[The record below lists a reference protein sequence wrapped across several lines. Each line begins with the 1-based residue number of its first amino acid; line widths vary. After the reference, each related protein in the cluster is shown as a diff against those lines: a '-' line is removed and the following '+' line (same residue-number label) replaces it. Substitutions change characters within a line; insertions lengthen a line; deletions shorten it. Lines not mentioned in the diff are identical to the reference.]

1 MINSKFD
8 TTKTDKQFDN
18 YYDITKPQLSGLDN
32 AYNAEKT
39 NTANIITPIAR
50 DQIKNV
56 SNLKTSDKY
65 ITDHTNAKNHY
76 ANVSAQ
82 YHSAANRRGPWYDRG
97 RYRRRYRPAAN
108 AYGNAANKEANL
120 VNTEKPKNTGLKQ
133 TGSKLDGKRQSAEDD
148 LNDIKSKINV
158 NNTKRGTL
166 IEQKNFY
173 DNREQACKDTKT
185 LINKQE
191 TLLEQYKSELD
202 VLEKTHKE
210 CTKNYDAKCS
220 RKQRDALGT
229 MITDRDKQIQLM
241 ENKQNEYQSVCNNSS
256 INCDK
261 QYAEFKSI
269 NEQYTK
275 ESTDKKDLKNRH
287 EICVDPTR
295 NDCKEIYNK
304 YQQAKSNTQISTSI
318 VEQLQNFNA
327 DDTAYVTHTKLTDN
341 YKSVKADYNNLE
353 SNAQELN
360 DKLNKKNSLYTSSQ
374 QKYDKTIYT
383 NILLTTIATTLIYY
397 VFVDM

>member
-1 MINSKFD
+1 M
-8 TTKTDKQFDN
+8 
-18 YYDITKPQLSGLDN
+18 
-32 AYNAEKT
+32 
-39 NTANIITPIAR
+39 NIILNNI
-50 DQIKNV
+50 ILFLFV
-56 SNLKTSDKY
+56 IILFG
-65 ITDHTNAKNHY
+65 I
-76 ANVSAQ
+76 
-82 YHSAANRRGPWYDRG
+82 
-97 RYRRRYRPAAN
+97 
-108 AYGNAANKEANL
+108 
-120 VNTEKPKNTGLKQ
+120 GLHIN
-133 TGSKLDGKRQSAEDD
+133 
-148 LNDIKSKINV
+148 ND
-158 NNTKRGTL
+158 
-166 IEQKNFY
+166 
-173 DNREQACKDTKT
+173 
-185 LINKQE
+185 
-191 TLLEQYKSELD
+191 
-202 VLEKTHKE
+202 KE